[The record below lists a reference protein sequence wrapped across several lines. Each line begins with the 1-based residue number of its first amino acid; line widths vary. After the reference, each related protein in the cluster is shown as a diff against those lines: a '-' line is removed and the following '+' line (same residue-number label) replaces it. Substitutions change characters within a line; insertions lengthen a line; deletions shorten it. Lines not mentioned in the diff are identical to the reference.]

1 MTPLEVLKK
10 YWNYDRFRPL
20 QEDIIQSALKGQDT
34 LALLPTG
41 GGKSICFQVPAL
53 CKGGVCLV
61 ISPLIA
67 LMKDQVQNL
76 QKRGIAAA
84 AIYSGMPYGEI
95 DRLFDM
101 AVKNQLAFL
110 YLSPERLGTTLAKAR
125 IAQMPLSFIAVDE
138 AHCISQWGY
147 DFRPS
152 YLEIA
157 QVRQLCPKVPI
168 IALTA
173 TATETVVEDI
183 QARLE
188 FKAHNKQVFQKSYAR
203 PNLAYVVLQEENKWA
218 KLLDILQKVTGS
230 GVVYVQ
236 NRKETKEVAYYL
248 SRNGIKAD
256 YYHAG
261 LSSEQRAYIQDEW
274 IQNRIRIIVATN
286 AFGMGI
292 DKPDVRIVVHLT
304 LPESLEAYFQEAG
317 RGGRDEQKAYA
328 VLLYHPS
335 DELRLKMALE
345 QGFPPLTVVRQVY
358 RALGSYCQLAIGA
371 GQGQSFDFD
380 VIAFAEKFQFKPL
393 IALNALKLLM
403 YEGYLDL
410 SEQVFFPSTVQFLV
424 DKETLYDYQLRNPK
438 LDLVIKA
445 LLRSLQG
452 VHQHRVQL
460 REGRLA
466 GLLKMPLRDLVQQL
480 QKLHQDKII
489 EYQAQ
494 RDNPQITFLQER
506 LDADQLSIDHQRY
519 HNLQKRQEERIAAAL
534 HYAQTPQC
542 RSQMLLAYFN
552 ELDAPTCGKCD
563 VCLGRHQ
570 EAKQET
576 EEQMEALV
584 LALLRERA
592 WPLHELLGRFSS
604 NQQPRLT
611 AVLQRMIE
619 EGQVEREEDT
629 GLLALG

>member
-1 MTPLEVLKK
+1 
-10 YWNYDRFRPL
+10 
-20 QEDIIQSALKGQDT
+20 
-34 LALLPTG
+34 
-41 GGKSICFQVPAL
+41 
-53 CKGGVCLV
+53 
-61 ISPLIA
+61 
-67 LMKDQVQNL
+67 
-76 QKRGIAAA
+76 
-84 AIYSGMPYGEI
+84 
-95 DRLFDM
+95 
-101 AVKNQLAFL
+101 
-110 YLSPERLGTTLAKAR
+110 
-125 IAQMPLSFIAVDE
+125 
-138 AHCISQWGY
+138 
-147 DFRPS
+147 
-152 YLEIA
+152 
-157 QVRQLCPKVPI
+157 
-168 IALTA
+168 
-173 TATETVVEDI
+173 
-183 QARLE
+183 
-188 FKAHNKQVFQKSYAR
+188 
-203 PNLAYVVLQEENKWA
+203 
-218 KLLDILQKVTGS
+218 
-230 GVVYVQ
+230 
-236 NRKETKEVAYYL
+236 
-248 SRNGIKAD
+248 
-256 YYHAG
+256 
-261 LSSEQRAYIQDEW
+261 
-274 IQNRIRIIVATN
+274 
-286 AFGMGI
+286 MGI